1 VILMTTLYVKEQ
13 GAVLR
18 RTGERLVVTKDREVL
33 EDVPILHVE
42 QVVIMGNVQL
52 TTPATALL
60 LQKDID
66 VVFLSSYGKFRGRLM
81 TTGSRFARL
90 RHAQLQYLADEQAV
104 LALAQAIVAGKLR
117 NQAALLRRLPG
128 ARSLGSAVQTL
139 DQVRRRARQAT
150 DLDSLRGYEGTAGA
164 SYFGALRTQIPQT
177 WGFTRRIY
185 HPPPDPVNAMLSL
198 GYTLILKDITAAVQL
213 VGLDPF
219 LGFFHALDYGR
230 PSLCLDLMEAFRP
243 LVDGMVF
250 QLIHDQRIQEGEFKP
265 TEKNG
270 KDAVLLEEPALQ
282 RYLRVYEQLI
292 NQRFRYP
299 QTGEHTPLRRCMELQ
314 TRELAQV
321 MLRKRRRFVPFT
333 VDQ

>member
-1 VILMTTLYVKEQ
+1 MTTLYVKEQ
-13 GAVLR
+13 GAVVR
-18 RTGERLVVTKDREVL
+18 RTGERLVVTKDKEVL

-42 QVVIMGNVQL
+42 QVVIMGNIQL

-81 TTGSRFARL
+81 TTGSRFAQL
-90 RHAQLQYLADEQAV
+90 RHAQLQFMAAEQAV
-104 LALAQAIVAGKLR
+104 LALAKAIVAGKLR
-117 NQAALLRRLPG
+117 NQTALLRRLPG
-128 ARSLGSAVQTL
+128 AGTLRSATQSMEQAL
-139 DQVRRRARQAT
+139 RQART
-150 DLDSLRGYEGTAGA
+150 ASNLDMLRGYEGTAGA
-164 SYFGALRTQIPQT
+164 TYFGALRTQIPQA
-177 WGFTRRIY
+177 WGFTHRIY

-243 LVDGMVF
+243 LIDGMVF
-250 QLIHDQRIQEGEFKP
+250 QLIAEERIQQDDFKP

-270 KDAVLLEEPALQ
+270 KDSVLLEEPALR
-282 RYLRVYEQLI
+282 RYLRAYDQLI

-299 QTGEHTPLRRCMELQ
+299 QTGEHTSLRRCMELQ
-314 TRELAQV
+314 ARELAQV
-321 MLRKRRRFVPFT
+321 MLGKRRRFAAFAVNP
-333 VDQ
+333 

>member
-1 VILMTTLYVKEQ
+1 MTTLYVKEQ

-18 RTGERLVVTKDREVL
+18 RTGERLVVTKDKEVL

-42 QVVIMGNVQL
+42 QVVIMGNIQL

-81 TTGSRFARL
+81 TTGSRFAQL
-90 RHAQLQYLADEQAV
+90 RHAQLQYLAEERAV
-104 LALAQAIVAGKLR
+104 LELARAIVAGKLR
-117 NQAALLRRLPG
+117 NQATLLQRLPG
-128 ARSLGSAVQTL
+128 ARSLDGARQTL
-139 DQVRRRARQAT
+139 NQVRHRARRAAN
-150 DLDSLRGYEGTAGA
+150 LESLRGYEGTAGA
-164 SYFGALRTQIPQT
+164 SYFGALRTQIPQA

-198 GYTLILKDITAAVQL
+198 GYTLILKDVTAAVQL

-219 LGFFHALDYGR
+219 LGFFHVLDYGR
-230 PSLCLDLMEAFRP
+230 PSLCLDLMETFRP

-250 QLIHDQRIQEGEFKP
+250 QLIHDQRIQQNDFKP
-265 TEKNG
+265 TERNG

-282 RYLRVYEQLI
+282 RYLRAYERLI

-314 TRELAQV
+314 ARELAQV
-321 MLRKRRRFVPFT
+321 ILGKRRRFVAFT
-333 VDQ
+333 VDA

>member
-1 VILMTTLYVKEQ
+1 MTTLYVKEQ

-18 RTGERLVVTKDREVL
+18 RTGERLVVTKDKEVL

-42 QVVIMGNVQL
+42 QVVIMGNIQL

-90 RHAQLQYLADEQAV
+90 RHAQLRFMADEEAV
-104 LALAQAIVAGKLR
+104 LVLTRALVVGKLK
-117 NQAALLRRLPG
+117 NQASLLRRLSNG
-128 ARSLGSAVQTL
+128 QGVHSAVRSLEQAIH
-139 DQVRRRARQAT
+139 RARRAPDPDT
-150 DLDSLRGYEGTAGA
+150 LRGYEGAAGA
-164 SYFGALRTQIPQT
+164 AYFGALRTQISQD
-177 WGFTRRIY
+177 WGFARRLY

-198 GYTLILKDITAAVQL
+198 GYTLILKDVTAAVQL

-219 LGFFHALDYGR
+219 LGFFHTLDYGR
-230 PSLCLDLMEAFRP
+230 PSLCLDLMEALRP
-243 LVDGMVF
+243 LVDALVL
-250 QLIHDQRIQEGEFKP
+250 QLIRDQRIRRQDFKP

-270 KDAVLLEEPALQ
+270 KASVLLLEPALQ
-282 RYLRVYEQLI
+282 RYLRAYEQLI
-292 NQRFRYP
+292 NRRFLYRP
-299 QTGEHTPLRRCMELQ
+299 TGEHTSLRRCMELQ
-314 TRELAQV
+314 ARELAQV
-321 MLRKRRRFVPFT
+321 MLGKRRRFIPFN